1 MPCGAHVQGA
11 HLSKRARALV
21 AGVVVAFLVA
31 GAWWVFLRPGG
42 GGREELGVTRFERAL
57 DAGEVV
63 DVELHDRSNR
73 LLGELEDGTQY
84 VVRYPDEYTD
94 ELTTRIIDAGLELD
108 VVNDPPSIWRDLAL
122 ETLPLVVVLGL
133 LLFLVIRFYGRT
145 VFGFG
150 RSSGTAATREQKRV
164 TYADDAGHDEAIEEL
179 AEIKDFLADPKRFE
193 ATGAKI
199 PKGILLYGPPG
210 TGKTLL
216 ARAVAGEAGVE
227 FFYISA
233 SDFVEMFAGVGAAR
247 VRSLFKQA
255 RANAPAIVFVD
266 EIDAVGRQR
275 GAGVGG
281 GHDEREQTLNQ
292 LLVELDGF
300 DPSAGVVLVAATN
313 RPDMLD
319 PALLRPGRFDRQIV
333 VDRPDLEGRKAIL
346 AVHAREKPLADGV
359 DLDLIARR
367 TPGMTGA
374 DLANL
379 VNEAALLSARRGFDA
394 IGMPQLEEAI
404 ERILA
409 GPEKRT
415 RVMNERERRVIAY
428 HEAGHALVGHALPT
442 KDPVHKISIIP
453 RGRALGYTLV
463 LPTEDR
469 LLRTRNELLDEM
481 TMLMGGRTAEEL
493 VFDDPSTGAHDD
505 IQRATEIARRMV
517 TEFGMSDAIGPV
529 RVGVSKDE
537 VFLGRELGHGPDYS
551 EDVAA
556 RVDAEVRRLVEG
568 AHGLARRILET
579 HRDELERLAAVL
591 MERETLDAAEAEAL
605 LAEVPKWEAGS
616 PAAGRPSAVAATEPP
631 SSGRPGA

>member
-1 MPCGAHVQGA
+1 M
-11 HLSKRARALV
+11 
-21 AGVVVAFLVA
+21 
-31 GAWWVFLRPGG
+31 
-42 GGREELGVTRFERAL
+42 
-57 DAGEVV
+57 
-63 DVELHDRSNR
+63 
-73 LLGELEDGTQY
+73 
-84 VVRYPDEYTD
+84 
-94 ELTTRIIDAGLELD
+94 
-108 VVNDPPSIWRDLAL
+108 
-122 ETLPLVVVLGL
+122 
-133 LLFLVIRFYGRT
+133 
-145 VFGFG
+145 
-150 RSSGTAATREQKRV
+150 
-164 TYADDAGHDEAIEEL
+164 
-179 AEIKDFLADPKRFE
+179 
-193 ATGAKI
+193 
-199 PKGILLYGPPG
+199 
-210 TGKTLL
+210 
-216 ARAVAGEAGVE
+216 
-227 FFYISA
+227 
-233 SDFVEMFAGVGAAR
+233 
-247 VRSLFKQA
+247 
-255 RANAPAIVFVD
+255 FVD

-300 DPSAGVVLVAATN
+300 DPSAGVILVAATN

-333 VDRPDLEGRKAIL
+333 VDRPDLEGRRAIL
-346 AVHAREKPLADGV
+346 AVHAREKPLAEGV
-359 DLDLIARR
+359 DLDVIARR

-379 VNEAALLSARRGFDA
+379 LNEAALLTARRGFDT

-415 RVMNERERRVIAY
+415 RVMNEREQRVIAY

-481 TMLMGGRTAEEL
+481 AMLMGGRSAEEL
-493 VFDDPSTGAHDD
+493 VFEDPSTGAHDD

-529 RVGVSKDE
+529 RVGMSKDE

-551 EDVAA
+551 EEVAA

-568 AHGLARRILET
+568 AHELARRILET
-579 HRDELERLAAVL
+579 HRGALEQLAAAL
-591 MERETLDAAEAEAL
+591 LERETLDASEAEAL
-605 LAEVPKWEAGS
+605 LAGVPKWEPGS
-616 PAAGRPSAVAATEPP
+616 PVAGRPSAVAASEPP
-631 SSGRPGA
+631 PSGRPGT